1 MIMKKE
7 YERIGFSLHIPVAC
21 LVDFMDIDDCA
32 F

>member
-1 MIMKKE
+1 MITKTE
-7 YERIGFSLHIPVAC
+7 YEWIDFSQHIPVAC